1 MKKNKSI
8 LLVLLVGILVL
19 AVGIFTAI
27 RISSGNRTQFYS
39 NGYLLSADSTDSG
52 VEVKQL
58 QFTEGTAMKAKYP
71 SSVEFRDIQGTTMTV
86 PDETFVFYDG
96 GSISALTDGS
106 VMDLDEVSGGMV
118 DFYYL
123 KDQVN
128 SQQTH

>member
-19 AVGIFTAI
+19 AVGIFTAV

-86 PDETFVFYDG
+86 FYFLIDPHSFPEIA
-96 GSISALTDGS
+96 GSDKIS
-106 VMDLDEVSGGMV
+106 
-118 DFYYL
+118 FYQCFLPPFYNI
-123 KDQVN
+123 V
-128 SQQTH
+128 